1 MAGHPTVGTA
11 WQLARLGMLGE
22 IRGSKT
28 IIFEEGIGPI
38 AVTVKADADNKPI
51 RVLMRQPLPRFHDIY
66 QDRAAIAAMLS
77 ISPDDLHPTAPCQVV
92 SCGLP
97 FLFVVVNS
105 LETIRRVSLRLD
117 RWQALLQGTDAEQVF
132 VTTTETAYP
141 GSTVHSRMFAPA
153 LGVAEDPATGSASG
167 PLGAYLLKYGLVT
180 SEDMVSE
187 QGFEM
192 GRPSFID
199 IHIGR
204 SGDDVTD
211 VIIGGE
217 CVYVGQGALYLD

>member
-1 MAGHPTVGTA
+1 
-11 WQLARLGMLGE
+11 
-22 IRGSKT
+22 
-28 IIFEEGIGPI
+28 
-38 AVTVKADADNKPI
+38 
-51 RVLMRQPLPRFHDIY
+51 
-66 QDRAAIAAMLS
+66 
-77 ISPDDLHPTAPCQVV
+77 
-92 SCGLP
+92 
-97 FLFVVVNS
+97 
-105 LETIRRVSLRLD
+105 
-117 RWQALLQGTDAEQVF
+117 
-132 VTTTETAYP
+132 
-141 GSTVHSRMFAPA
+141 MFAPA

-211 VIIGGE
+211 VVIGGE